1 MAEYGTQNS
10 YDVPLESGET
20 FEDSGE
26 FKSVLNIIKAEH
38 WRALLFQVIFQ
49 WNTSQKIAINFNNT
63 LKFK

>member
-10 YDVPLESGET
+10 YDAPLESGET
-20 FEDSGE
+20 FVDSGE

-49 WNTSQKIAINFNNT
+49 
-63 LKFK
+63 